1 MLLALSPSKTPGVW
15 FLVKFC
21 FFFFQSFIIPV
32 CVIGSTFHQEQVWNN
47 VTERN
52 VFAKPLPDL
61 CHGIIFF
68 FQIKISVDH
77 YKFDL
82 LEKLNWDQKKTFY
95 RLSGWLAFHP
105 EAPFLFLLVE
115 SIAQPSSCFHFLNQ
129 ETWEFLSGSQST
141 VFVDFSMCS
150 PLDHLWTPNKA
161 LLGASRTLRSLKP
174 ST

>member
-1 MLLALSPSKTPGVW
+1 MIYRDFNLKKKMIPWHRSETMWQKEMSLLNHCQT
-15 FLVKFC
+15 
-21 FFFFQSFIIPV
+21 
-32 CVIGSTFHQEQVWNN
+32 CVMGS
-47 VTERN
+47 
-52 VFAKPLPDL
+52 
-61 CHGIIFF
+61 FF

-95 RLSGWLAFHP
+95 QLSGWLAFHP

-115 SIAQPSSCFHFLNQ
+115 SIAQPSSCFLFLNQ
-129 ETWEFLSGSQST
+129 ETWEFPSGSQST
-141 VFVDFSMCS
+141 AFVDFSVCS

-174 ST
+174 FT